1 MTTIRSK
8 QSICQ
13 NHRNRYMEL
22 QVLVGTSIFV
32 SKKIIKFASKIK
44 QCRSGLFYW
53 KENNNLLD
61 ILACHVDNM
70 IWGGNQY
77 FKENIINNLKK
88 NFGTREVQTFAILE

>member
-1 MTTIRSK
+1 
-8 QSICQ
+8 
-13 NHRNRYMEL
+13 MEL

-32 SKKIIKFASKIK
+32 SKIIKFASKIK

-61 ILACHVDNM
+61 ILACHVHNM

-77 FKENIINNLKK
+77 FKENTINNLKK